1 MIARNGIRSTVRAR
15 GRTALFACLI
25 FVLTVTL
32 TLGGGL
38 WAYCAAAL
46 EALDGQYTSI
56 ALVEYMGEDYPAVNQ
71 ADEGA
76 REAAQTLSDAD
87 IAAIAGVERW
97 ERDDCTLAR
106 VEGYARSGLEAPY
119 GEYGVIVV
127 SSLAPAYHTVMGEL
141 AEDEVAEE
149 FFAANYETGLCVVRM
164 ADAEYTEIPFFF
176 YDGETYTRYTAAG
189 GEETVEAAQL
199 GETYVTVGTGRKVG
213 IAVHDGGAER
223 AVPLN
228 LPQYTYGE
236 VGVYFG
242 EQEEVYGYTGII
254 SRAVY
259 TREGKDNV
267 ALTVE
272 IGESGFEAQKGQRY
286 LLHGRFVESGTSNR
300 AFAITD
306 FYEGCQTPP
315 YLAVEGADDPALTD
329 SLFADYARR
338 YAAVNNYVDVTAS
351 DDIAALEAFQQGTL
365 YLEQGRFPAAGE
377 TGVCAVS
384 GDMAAQLGLGVGDA
398 MSLTVMESGSADRF
412 DAALT
417 QDVRA
422 LTVVGVTNQV
432 KGYGGL
438 VWVSA
443 GEGGFGAPLFGD
455 SLGRAVLDNARG
467 RSAADALGAMMPPGV
482 QVTLLDQGYSAAAQ
496 PLETMRTTALA
507 ITAAAACAA
516 AAVLFLFACLFV
528 GRQRETVAI
537 LVSLGAGAGKI
548 RLWLLSGAAVV
559 SGGAAALGGLAGAAS
574 MNRITRAAL
583 EGARRLYDAD
593 RRYSEAALGVVRE
606 VSDSGSA
613 PLWPA
618 VAAPIL
624 VFAASLLLCLA
635 FLRSARREAAPRR
648 GRVRVRV
655 PRGGTSTALCGPAR
669 FAMLSARRGGARSA
683 VVPAAALVLSLF
695 LGLLASTAQG
705 WSGQMDALYTDTV
718 VTGQVCSASGRQLTG
733 LAVSAQNARLLW
745 KSGLLADEHV
755 ATSFHYWL
763 PAEMPAFGSSGFAQE
778 TRDAWIA
785 QQPSLVALDDLSA
798 APEFYYGDVPAV
810 EWLEGY
816 DESVLACAEYGSV
829 LRAMRFYFGKGT
841 FEPET
846 QELPEYPCIVSRS
859 FLERRGLALG
869 DTLTVAARIPA
880 PDFDRDGY
888 IPLRVVGAFSGT
900 GSRENLYV
908 PLSFWCSK
916 DWITGAQD
924 MLPDGQR
931 AQYPFSTAAERDV
944 YFYSITT
951 FTTCRFTLA
960 DPAGLGA
967 LREYLAGEG
976 FSQSGRLNKN
986 RTAVLLRDQTFT
998 ETVGSLGRY
1007 ITFSRILFP
1016 VLFLAVGLLGFVIS
1030 WLMVNSRRMEFAM
1043 MRGLGASRGRVFAS
1057 FFLEQAALC
1066 LLGCLIG
1073 CLALLPL
1080 GGGGGRYLAVLAFLG
1095 CYLVGCALSVLAV
1108 GRTHLMTLLSQRE

>member
-25 FVLTVTL
+25 FFLTLTL

-38 WAYCAAAL
+38 WACCAATL
-46 EALDGQYTSI
+46 KTLDGQYTSI
-56 ALVEYMGEDYPAVNQ
+56 ALVEYMGEDYPAVNR

-76 REAAQTLSDAD
+76 RAAALSFADEAV
-87 IAAIAGVERW
+87 AAVSGVERW
-97 ERDDCTLAR
+97 ERDDRTLAR
-106 VEGYARSGLEAPY
+106 VEGYARNRLEAPY
-119 GEYGVIVV
+119 REYGVIVV
-127 SSLAPAYHTVMGEL
+127 SSLAPAYRTVMGEL
-141 AEDEVAEE
+141 GEDEAAEE
-149 FFAANYETGLCVVRM
+149 FFAVNYETGLCIVRM

-176 YDGETYTRYTAAG
+176 YDGETYTRYTAEG
-189 GEETVEAAQL
+189 GEETLKEEPGGVYAA
-199 GETYVTVGTGRKVG
+199 VGIGARVG
-213 IAVHDGGAER
+213 IAVHDGGTVR
-223 AVPLN
+223 VVPLR
-228 LPQYTYGE
+228 LPQYTYNEPGRYIGK
-236 VGVYFG
+236 V
-242 EQEEVYGYTGII
+242 EELYGYTGII

-259 TREGKDNV
+259 TQEGKDNV

-272 IGESGFEAQKGQRY
+272 IGGSGFEAQKGQRY

-300 AFAITD
+300 AFAIAD
-306 FYEGCQTPP
+306 FYEGCPTPP
-315 YLAVEGADDPALTD
+315 YLAVEGSNDLALTD

-365 YLEQGRFPAAGE
+365 FLEQGRLPAAGE

-384 GDMAAQLGLGVGDA
+384 GDMAAQLGLAPGEIIE
-398 MSLTVMESGSADRF
+398 LTVMESDSAERF

-417 QDVRA
+417 RDVRA

-432 KGYGGL
+432 KGYGGM

-455 SLGRAVLDNARG
+455 SLGRAVLDNARA
-467 RSAADALGAMMPPGV
+467 RRAADALAAMMPPGV
-482 QVTLLDQGYSAAAQ
+482 QVTLLDQGYSAAAA
-496 PLETMRTTALA
+496 PLETMRATASA

-528 GRQRETVAI
+528 GRQRETVAV
-537 LVSLGAGAGKI
+537 LVSLGVGTGKI
-548 RLWLLSGAAVV
+548 RLWLISGAAVV
-559 SGGAAALGGLAGAAS
+559 SGAAAALGGIAGAAT
-574 MNRITRAAL
+574 MRRITRAAL
-583 EGARRLYDAD
+583 DGARQLYSAD
-593 RRYSEAALGVVRE
+593 RRYSEAALGIARAVPE
-606 VSDSGSA
+606 SGGA

-618 VAAPIL
+618 VAASSL
-624 VFAASLLLCLA
+624 VFILSLLLCLA

-669 FAMLSARRGGARSA
+669 FALLSARRGGARSA
-683 VVPAAALVLSLF
+683 VVPAAALVLSLL

-705 WSGQMDALYTDTV
+705 WSGQMDALYADTV
-718 VTGQVCSASGRQLTG
+718 ITGQVCSAGGRQLTG

-745 KSGLLADEHV
+745 KSGLLADEHM
-755 ATSFHYWL
+755 ALDFRYWN
-763 PAEMPAFGSSGFAQE
+763 PAAMPAFGSGGFAQE

-785 QQPSLVALDDLSA
+785 RQPSLVALDDLSA
-798 APEFYYGDVPAV
+798 APGFYYGDVPAV

-816 DESVLACAEYGSV
+816 DEGVLASSEYDSV
-829 LRAMRFYFGKGT
+829 LRAMYFHFGKVT
-841 FEPET
+841 VQPEIDR
-846 QELPEYPCIVSRS
+846 LPTYPCVVSRS
-859 FLERRGLALG
+859 FLEGRGLALG
-869 DTLTVAARIPA
+869 DEFKVAVRIPA
-880 PDFDRDGY
+880 QDFDREFY
-888 IPLRVVGAFSGT
+888 ITLRAVGAFANPG
-900 GSRENLYV
+900 GRENLYV

-931 AQYPFSTAAERDV
+931 PQYPFSSAAERDV

-951 FTTCRFTLA
+951 FATCRFTLRAAA
-960 DPAGLGA
+960 DLDAM
-967 LREYLAGEG
+967 REYLAGQS
-976 FSQSGRLNKN
+976 FSQSGQLNKN

-1007 ITFSRILFP
+1007 ISFSRILFP

-1030 WLMVNSRRMEFAM
+1030 WLMVNSRRMEFAV

-1066 LLGCLIG
+1066 LLGCALG
-1073 CLALLPL
+1073 CLTLLPL

-1095 CYLVGCALSVLAV
+1095 CYLIGCALSVLAV